1 MKYLLKHASVM
12 AMVCLLAACAAL
24 PPSGGGSKRPAAIPP
39 PAQPSQ
45 RPPPQQPQ
53 QPHSPQPSAPAPVE
67 TLPPHDP
74 ALQPPAASAPPP
86 VSPVPQPPAVVALLD
101 NAGRQEKSGK
111 LEAAAT
117 TLERAVRVDP
127 RNPLVWHRLAR
138 VRLAQEQWKAAAN
151 MATKSNSLAGGDVA
165 LQRRN
170 WSLIAEARQRM
181 GDSAGARAARAK
193 ATR

>member
-1 MKYLLKHASVM
+1 MKFSFKHASVM
-12 AMVCLLAACAAL
+12 AMACLLAACAAV

-39 PAQPSQ
+39 SAQPSQ
-45 RPPPQQPQ
+45 RPPPPQPQ
-53 QPHSPQPSAPAPVE
+53 QPHSPQPAVPAPVE
-67 TLPPHDP
+67 TLPPQDP
-74 ALQPPAASAPPP
+74 VLQPPAASAPPSA
-86 VSPVPQPPAVVALLD
+86 SPAPQPPAVVALLD

-111 LEAAAT
+111 LEAAAA